1 MKGKVKFAFFLLIIF
16 CLESI
21 LNGHLLRSFR
31 HMFSVSNLCCS
42 RGEKR
47 LFSGV
52 SFSLQ
57 HGEYLHLEGDN
68 GVGKTSLLRIACGLS
83 PLEQGEICW
92 QGKSISEN
100 RDEFRSNLAY
110 LGHQLALKE
119 DLTPLE
125 NLLSH
130 AAVAGR
136 QLPLPEAKDALAQL
150 GLRGREHLPV
160 RVLSQGQK
168 RRTALARLVVSTA
181 KLWILDEP
189 FVALDPA
196 AQNAL
201 SEVINAHLTRQGMV
215 LLTSHQAVSHAGQGR
230 SYRLRS

>member
-1 MKGKVKFAFFLLIIF
+1 
-16 CLESI
+16 
-21 LNGHLLRSFR
+21 
-31 HMFSVSNLCCS
+31 MFSVSNLCCS

-57 HGEYLHLEGDN
+57 GGEYLHLEGDN
-68 GVGKTSLLRIACGLS
+68 GVVKTSLLRLACGLS
-83 PLEQGEICW
+83 PLEEGEICW
-92 QGKSISEN
+92 QGQPVSEN
-100 RDEFRSNLAY
+100 SDEFRANLAY

-136 QLPLPEAKDALAQL
+136 KLSLTDAKAALAQL

-201 SEVINAHLTRQGMV
+201 SEVINAHLSSQGMV
-215 LLTSHQAVSHAGQGR
+215 LLTSHQAVSLAGQGR
-230 SYRLRS
+230 SYRLSA

>member
-1 MKGKVKFAFFLLIIF
+1 
-16 CLESI
+16 
-21 LNGHLLRSFR
+21 
-31 HMFSVSNLCCS
+31 MFSVSNLCCS

-57 HGEYLHLEGDN
+57 GGEYLHLEGDN
-68 GVGKTSLLRIACGLS
+68 GVGKTSLLRLACGLS
-83 PLEQGEICW
+83 PLEEGEICW
-92 QGKSISEN
+92 QGQPVSKN
-100 RDEFRSNLAY
+100 KDEFRSNLAY

-130 AAVAGR
+130 AAVVGR
-136 QLPLPEAKDALAQL
+136 QLAESQAKAALAQL

-201 SEVINAHLTRQGMV
+201 SEVINAHLSTQGMV
-215 LLTSHQAVSHAGQGR
+215 LLTSHQAVSLAGQGR
-230 SYRLRS
+230 SYRLSA

>member
-1 MKGKVKFAFFLLIIF
+1 
-16 CLESI
+16 
-21 LNGHLLRSFR
+21 
-31 HMFSVSNLCCS
+31 MFSVSNLCCS

-215 LLTSHQAVSHAGQGR
+215 LLTSHQAVSLAGQGR
-230 SYRLRS
+230 SYRFRS

>member
-1 MKGKVKFAFFLLIIF
+1 
-16 CLESI
+16 
-21 LNGHLLRSFR
+21 
-31 HMFSVSNLCCS
+31 MFSVSNLCCS

-68 GVGKTSLLRIACGLS
+68 GVGKTSLLRLACGLS

-215 LLTSHQAVSHAGQGR
+215 LLTSHQAVSLAGQGR